1 MLSHWGE
8 TRVIKVVDRALRWAI
23 KAAVR
28 GYQLLISSWLPPTC
42 RFYPTCSQYMIQAVE
57 RFGPLRGMWMGLRRL
72 ARCHPWNTGG
82 YDPLPE
88 G

>member
-1 MLSHWGE
+1 VRNVLKK
-8 TRVIKVVDRALRWAI
+8 TIKG
-23 KAAVR
+23 AVR
-28 GYQLLISSWLPPTC
+28 AYQILISSWMPPAC

-57 RFGPLRGMWMGLRRL
+57 RFGPLKGTWMGLRRL
-72 ARCHPWNTGG
+72 ARCHPWNDGG

>member
-1 MLSHWGE
+1 MKEATG
-8 TRVIKVVDRALRWAI
+8 RAAVFVL

-28 GYQLLISSWLPPTC
+28 AYQVLISSWLPPTC
-42 RFYPTCSQYMIQAVE
+42 RFYPTCSQYMIQALE
-57 RFGPLRGMWMGLRRL
+57 RFGPIKGTWMGIKRL
-72 ARCHPWNTGG
+72 ARCHPWNEGG

>member
-1 MLSHWGE
+1 MKKA
-8 TRVIKVVDRALRWAI
+8 IDRALRWAI

-28 GYQLLISSWLPPTC
+28 GYQILISSWLPPTC

-57 RFGPLRGMWMGLRRL
+57 RFGPFRGTWMGMRRL
-72 ARCHPWNTGG
+72 ARCHPWNAGG

>member
-1 MLSHWGE
+1 LLSHWGE
-8 TRVIKVVDRALRWAI
+8 TRVIRVIDGALRWAI

-57 RFGPLRGMWMGLRRL
+57 RFGPLRGTWMGLRRL

>member
-1 MLSHWGE
+1 M
-8 TRVIKVVDRALRWAI
+8 RKIIVRALSKAI
-23 KAAVR
+23 KAGVR
-28 GYQLLISSWLPPTC
+28 GYQVLISSWLPPTC

-57 RFGPLRGMWMGLRRL
+57 RYGPFRGTWMGVRRL
-72 ARCHPWNTGG
+72 ARCHPWNAGG